1 MKEIGGYFELE
12 LLKMNNMPHCDGIL
26 LNSGRNALEFVL
38 STIKKIDKLY
48 IPYFTC
54 DTILEPITKLNI
66 NYEFYYINSD
76 LEIKD
81 DILLADD
88 EYIIYTNY
96 FGIKDLYVDFL
107 DNKYGVQL
115 IVDNAQALYCRATTK
130 SVYSPRKFVGVAD
143 GGIALVDKINDDLT
157 QALDYDFSYDRM
169 SHLLKRCDSGASA
182 GYVDFRQNSEK
193 LRNQPIRLMSK
204 LTKKILLSVDFD
216 FIKAK
221 RTTNFNLLHSKL
233 KHINKL
239 NIESLSSF
247 VCPMVYP
254 YYTDDEELRSRL
266 IDNKIFVATYWP
278 NVLEWC
284 KDQDG
289 IEYDLAKKIIPLP
302 IDQRY
307 SEKEMNQIILEIIKW
322 K

>member
-12 LLKMNNMPHCDGIL
+12 LSKFNNMPHRDGIL

-38 STIKKIDKLY
+38 SSIKKINKLY
-48 IPYFTC
+48 VPYFTC
-54 DTILEPITKLNI
+54 DTVLEPVTKLNI
-66 NYEFYYINSD
+66 DYTFYFINSD

-81 DILLADD
+81 DIVLDED

-107 DNKYGVQL
+107 DKKYGDKL
-115 IVDNAQALYCRATTK
+115 IVDNAQALYCRATSK
-130 SVYSPRKFVGVAD
+130 SIYSPRKFVGVAD
-143 GGIALVDKINDDLT
+143 GGIALVDTINDNLIH
-157 QALDYDFSYDRM
+157 ALDCDFSHERM
-169 SHLLKRCDSGASA
+169 SHLLKRCDLGASA

-193 LRNQPIRLMSK
+193 LKNQPMRLMSE
-204 LTKKILLSVDFD
+204 LTKRILLSVDFD
-216 FIKAK
+216 YIKEK
-221 RTTNFNLLHSKL
+221 RKANFNFLHSEL
-233 KHINKL
+233 KHTNKL
-239 NIESLSSF
+239 NIKDLSSF

-254 YYTDDEELRSRL
+254 YYTDDEKLRSRL

-284 KDQDG
+284 KDQEG
-289 IEYDLAKKIIPLP
+289 IEYELAKKIIPLP

-307 SEKEMNQIILEIIKW
+307 ELQDLNYIIEFIK
-322 K
+322 